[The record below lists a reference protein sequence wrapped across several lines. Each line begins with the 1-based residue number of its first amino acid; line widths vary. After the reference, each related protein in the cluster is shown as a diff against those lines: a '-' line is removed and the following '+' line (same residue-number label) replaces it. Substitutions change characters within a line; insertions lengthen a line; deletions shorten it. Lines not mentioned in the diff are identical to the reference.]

1 MSVKYCIGRI
11 LAYLLDQVSVP
22 VASWSDA
29 RTACKNDGGNLVSIS
44 DIHESGFVVT
54 LAGQSSPFW
63 IGLSDE
69 RVCMLVIYSVTHF
82 FRIYRQHK

>member
-1 MSVKYCIGRI
+1 MYTKYMSI
-11 LAYLLDQVSVP
+11 L
-22 VASWSDA
+22 VASWSDG

-54 LAGQSSPFW
+54 LAGLSSPFW

-69 RVCMLVIYSVTHF
+69 RVCLVSFSLLHEKTCLASLCDMAAL
-82 FRIYRQHK
+82 